1 MPVGSGSK
9 RGFADLRGK
18 LTNEWSVAAEK
29 KRQATQSQEGE
40 CKRKWVAITH
50 AREKVGKGRGAKKG
64 RTSVAEAKKQEVHNN
79 KVRAGI

>member
-29 KRQATQSQEGE
+29 KGKQLSH
-40 CKRKWVAITH
+40 KRENAN
-50 AREKVGKGRGAKKG
+50 ESGL
-64 RTSVAEAKKQEVHNN
+64 Q
-79 KVRAGI
+79 